1 METRAS
7 HVLIGSAVLLFTL
20 LFMGMIVWLSSAD
33 IDSETKT
40 YDIFFRGSVAGLAV
54 GGDVR
59 YRGIRIGRVLQIVID
74 PDDPSQVRAVVD
86 VDKATPIRE
95 GDVAKLKLQGITG
108 VAYVNIEGAVA
119 RSPLLTTPPLAERPV
134 IPSAPSELERLFSGA
149 PELLGRAIIVSERL
163 ADLLGE
169 DNQAQFAGILS
180 DLKLLTGTLANQQSG
195 IENTLIA
202 MERSAASV
210 ASAAGKADA
219 LVDDLSETMAVARGT
234 MIGIDQAV
242 SVDFGALVNEL
253 RATNRDLAATMT
265 SVNRI
270 VQGSEQSLVD
280 FTHDGLS
287 EAQRFI
293 TEARLMVAAISR
305 LTERLEAGG
314 AQTLLGVQ
322 GAEVDAE

>member
-1 METRAS
+1 M
-7 HVLIGSAVLLFTL
+7 
-20 LFMGMIVWLSSAD
+20 
-33 IDSETKT
+33 
-40 YDIFFRGSVAGLAV
+40 
-54 GGDVR
+54 
-59 YRGIRIGRVLQIVID
+59 
-74 PDDPSQVRAVVD
+74 
-86 VDKATPIRE
+86 
-95 GDVAKLKLQGITG
+95 
-108 VAYVNIEGAVA
+108 
-119 RSPLLTTPPLAERPV
+119 
-134 IPSAPSELERLFSGA
+134 
-149 PELLGRAIIVSERL
+149 SERL
-163 ADLLGE
+163 AYLLGE
-169 DNQAQFAGILS
+169 VNQAQFAVILS
-180 DLKLLTGTLANQQSG
+180 DLKLLTGTLADQQSG